1 MQLADTLVLRC
12 YHLPVYDWTPLSQ
25 DPCWRCSVIRAFWMC
40 RTRQT
45 FTAYVH
51 SSRLSQKTTGFII
64 AWIGRL
70 KSWENDP
77 EGSGCC
83 KCWEWS
89 LYHDP
94 LRHSP
99 RLTICPPSFINF
111 IQQTVHDGFTHTEPF
126 AVQLLWT
133 DLFTRMRW
141 PIGSAHFLKIRKWWR
156 SRLSPLMKIPSTK
169 LVYGIFVVNAFKEL
183 VAGVIKC
190 RVGQD
195 GVSQLS
201 NLCP

>member
-1 MQLADTLVLRC
+1 MLWC

-25 DPCWRCSVIRAFWMC
+25 DPCWRCCVICAFWMC

-45 FTAYVH
+45 ITACVH

-99 RLTICPPSFINF
+99 RLTICPLSFYNHLLLFISFIYFQSSHHALFLFNDF
-111 IQQTVHDGFTHTEPF
+111 IWFLICRSMLPFFHVLVVLIHLVLFVFGVVTHVF
-126 AVQLLWT
+126 RALLF
-133 DLFTRMRW
+133 DFGC
-141 PIGSAHFLKIRKWWR
+141 I
-156 SRLSPLMKIPSTK
+156 
-169 LVYGIFVVNAFKEL
+169 
-183 VAGVIKC
+183 
-190 RVGQD
+190 
-195 GVSQLS
+195 
-201 NLCP
+201 

>member
-25 DPCWRCSVIRAFWMC
+25 DPCWRCSVICADWMC

-45 FTAYVH
+45 ITACVH

-70 KSWENDP
+70 KSWENDS

-99 RLTICPPSFINF
+99 RLTICPP
-111 IQQTVHDGFTHTEPF
+111 
-126 AVQLLWT
+126 L
-133 DLFTRMRW
+133 
-141 PIGSAHFLKIRKWWR
+141 FLKVWKNVFEKLKNVITEAMTFWR
-156 SRLSPLMKIPSTK
+156 CWTFSTCSTFRLC
-169 LVYGIFVVNAFKEL
+169 
-183 VAGVIKC
+183 GVLGPAIWP
-190 RVGQD
+190 VP
-195 GVSQLS
+195 V
-201 NLCP
+201 

>member
-25 DPCWRCSVIRAFWMC
+25 DPCWRCSVICADWLC

-45 FTAYVH
+45 ITACVH

-70 KSWENDP
+70 KSWENDS

-99 RLTICPPSFINF
+99 RLTICPPLFKKMFFIKNVFHYLVLKFLFWLCKVLGPTTLTLFARGSFCRF
-111 IQQTVHDGFTHTEPF
+111 WQ
-126 AVQLLWT
+126 
-133 DLFTRMRW
+133 
-141 PIGSAHFLKIRKWWR
+141 KWQKM
-156 SRLSPLMKIPSTK
+156 SRCW
-169 LVYGIFVVNAFKEL
+169 
-183 VAGVIKC
+183 KC
-190 RVGQD
+190 
-195 GVSQLS
+195 
-201 NLCP
+201 